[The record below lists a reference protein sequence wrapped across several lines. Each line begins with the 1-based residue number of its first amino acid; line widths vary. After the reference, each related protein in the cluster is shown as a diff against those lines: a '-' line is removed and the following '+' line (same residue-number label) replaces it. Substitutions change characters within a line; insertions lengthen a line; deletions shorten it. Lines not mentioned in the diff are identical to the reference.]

1 LLGEWGIPKDS
12 AAGRAEFER
21 RMEQRRGEDLGAE
34 FKPVER
40 GWCLGGEDF
49 RAELLEAVAER
60 AGPSHYGTG
69 RSEAVEA
76 RAERLVRKG
85 LDALG
90 WTDTDLARRRKGDP
104 VKVRLARKL
113 RAETTMTLH
122 WIATRLQMGRWTYVS
137 NLLRETIEPVAC
149 VNSED

>member
-1 LLGEWGIPKDS
+1 
-12 AAGRAEFER
+12 
-21 RMEQRRGEDLGAE
+21 M
-34 FKPVER
+34 
-40 GWCLGGEDF
+40 
-49 RAELLEAVAER
+49 
-60 AGPSHYGTG
+60 
-69 RSEAVEA
+69 
-76 RAERLVRKG
+76 VRKG

-104 VKVRLARKL
+104 GKVRLARKL

-137 NLLRETIEPVAC
+137 NLLRETDQPIVC